1 MKRAGLCLL
10 ESPEPINTPPSGSYM
25 ATGEEEREKQSRE
38 GKRESRR
45 EGGRGRR
52 RRAGDGVRRR
62 DGRMDAHII
71 IYLYFIC
78 IYNNTYM

>member
-25 ATGEEEREKQSRE
+25 AAGEEEREKQSRE

-62 DGRMDAHII
+62 DGRMDAHVII
-71 IYLYFIC
+71 IIFIF
-78 IYNNTYM
+78 YMYI